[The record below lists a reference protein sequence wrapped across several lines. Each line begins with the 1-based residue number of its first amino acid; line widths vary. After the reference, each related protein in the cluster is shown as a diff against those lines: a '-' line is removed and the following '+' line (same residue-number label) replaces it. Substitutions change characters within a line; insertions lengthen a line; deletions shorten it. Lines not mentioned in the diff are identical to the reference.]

1 MLITIQELKDKY
13 KLNITGILHVGAHE
27 CEELSDYIKI
37 GVPYKNIFWIEA
49 MNEKVDQMK
58 MKYGNMVNI
67 YQALIDIED
76 DTEVNF
82 YKTNNGQSSSILE
95 FGIHSINHP
104 HVQVNSVEQMKTS
117 RLDTVITKN
126 NIPMDNVNFIN
137 LDIQGVELRALQ
149 SMSTYLS
156 NIKYIYTEVNIE
168 EVYKGCA
175 KMNEIDEY
183 LAKFGF
189 KRYDTRIYRD
199 FGWGDAFYMKH

>member
-13 KLNITGILHVGAHE
+13 KLNITGILHIGAHE

-76 DTEVNF
+76 DKEVNF

-126 NIPMDNVNFIN
+126 NIPMNNVNFIN

-199 FGWGDAFYMKH
+199 FGWGDAFYIKH